1 MANATVTVN
10 TTAGRTLATTTTNQN
25 GYYSVN
31 FYSTNTS
38 FYVTASYPG
47 CNSVTQTVSVA
58 KSSNSTDPNYYGT
71 GNFTL
76 TPLLATLST
85 TLGYGTSVYVG
96 HSGAYNYF
104 TGVINVVVNGVTY
117 QAYCIDLYTDITL
130 GDSLWVNGPLPG
142 TLGNL
147 SSLDDWSKVNYIISH
162 YTANNDTQAAAIQCA
177 IWYFSSAQYGAYNG
191 STSVPYQF
199 MTYSQDGL
207 SQTYGSYIRN
217 TALAI
222 INATQE
228 TLYPNNIVLNPGII
242 RLPNGQH
249 ENIVATVYDQ
259 NGNPLSGVTVNFS
272 TSSGS
277 LSSSSGTTNSSGQVT
292 VTLTPPANGNNT
304 SISVTGQVTGNYG
317 NLLYDNPSNPLQNL
331 VALNVL
337 PNTVSSTAII
347 NYDVTANVTLTQTVN
362 TPVKVG
368 DTVTYIVTATNTGS
382 TTATGI
388 MINDTAPAGLSGVT
402 YTNSTGTSYFNGV
415 WTIPSLASGNYVTLT
430 ITGTAT
436 SAMAGLNTT
445 NNATRIYQNE
455 NDNQNPTSLATV
467 YTLLPTSLVDTP
479 ASGYHGD
486 KVNLTATLT
495 DTHNGVPVSNETVNF
510 YVNGTP
516 VGSAPT
522 NGQGI
527 ATLLYTIT
535 QTSGTYPI
543 TVTFT
548 GDNNYAASSG
558 GS

>member
-1 MANATVTVN
+1 
-10 TTAGRTLATTTTNQN
+10 
-25 GYYSVN
+25 
-31 FYSTNTS
+31 
-38 FYVTASYPG
+38 
-47 CNSVTQTVSVA
+47 
-58 KSSNSTDPNYYGT
+58 
-71 GNFTL
+71 
-76 TPLLATLST
+76 
-85 TLGYGTSVYVG
+85 
-96 HSGAYNYF
+96 
-104 TGVINVVVNGVTY
+104 
-117 QAYCIDLYTDITL
+117 
-130 GDSLWVNGPLPG
+130 
-142 TLGNL
+142 
-147 SSLDDWSKVNYIISH
+147 
-162 YTANNDTQAAAIQCA
+162 
-177 IWYFSSAQYGAYNG
+177 
-191 STSVPYQF
+191 

-347 NYDVTANVTLTQTVN
+347 NYDITANVTLTQTVN

-558 GS
+558 GSSNLTVGLLPTSVVVSPVSGDKGDKVTLTATLTDTHNSVPVANELVNFSVNGVSVGSGTH